1 MTVKTAVAPKKKNWC
16 RRLAVLLRF
25 QRDSCKSG
33 PGEDRGPLTA
43 RPLEEAPVS
52 CDLSGRD
59 ECFLFGPT
67 RLTQQAAGVNGK
79 QPEWTLLNTTVN
91 VAGKSANKRDKHGGA
106 VNRAHPEGLLYFM
119 GMFAESF
126 FFFFWGGAQILRS

>member
-1 MTVKTAVAPKKKNWC
+1 MTVKTAVAPKKKKNWC

-52 CDLSGRD
+52 CDMSGRD

-67 RLTQQAAGVNGK
+67 RLTGSWSEWKAARVD
-79 QPEWTLLNTTVN
+79 
-91 VAGKSANKRDKHGGA
+91 AS
-106 VNRAHPEGLLYFM
+106 
-119 GMFAESF
+119 
-126 FFFFWGGAQILRS
+126 